1 MREYNVTVGENGR
14 MIIPALFRKTLGL
27 KQGDEVKVKLS
38 DDNDIIIHTP
48 RQSLTKLQNL
58 IKENSKSKSY
68 VEDLF
73 EMRRSEKT

>member
-1 MREYNVTVGENGR
+1 MKAYNVTVGENGR

-38 DDNDIIIHTP
+38 DDNSIIIHTP

-58 IKENSKSKSY
+58 IKEKSKSGSY
-68 VEDLF
+68 VDDLL
-73 EMRRSEKT
+73 EMRRSEEI